1 MPKAVNKD
9 GRSLSPEARE
19 ALRIR
24 AVRAVREKGMSQTQV
39 IKTMGVGRTSLHE
52 WLCRYDCG
60 GYDALKSKAVGRKA
74 GHTALS
80 QRQQGVIRRAI
91 TDKHPDQLKL
101 PFVLWTREA
110 VQRLIA
116 RRYGVTVALKTVG
129 NYLRRWGLTPQKPVR
144 QAYERCSEKVRQ
156 WLDEEYPA
164 IAKRAKK
171 QGGEIYWGDQMG
183 LSSEHFAGRS
193 YSPKG
198 QTPTITTT
206 GRRFSCS
213 MMSAVTNTGKLSFSI
228 LKGRFNAGV
237 LIEFLGRLIR
247 HSKKKVFLILD
258 GHPCHKAKKVK
269 AWLADRVDRI
279 ELYFLPGY
287 SPHLNPDEYLN
298 QDVKQTVF
306 KHERPTDVAHMK
318 GLLSTAMRRRQKMP
332 AHVASLFRH
341 PDVLYAA

>member
-1 MPKAVNKD
+1 MNKD
-9 GRSLSPEARE
+9 GRSLSAEARE
-19 ALRIR
+19 ALRMR
-24 AVRAVREKGMSQTQV
+24 AVRAVREEGLSQTQV
-39 IKTMGVGRTSLHE
+39 IRTMGVGRTSLHE
-52 WLCRYDCG
+52 WLCSYDCG
-60 GYDALKSKAVGRKA
+60 GFDALKSNAVGRKA
-74 GHTALS
+74 GHTLLN
-80 QRQQGVIRRAI
+80 QRQQGVIRRAVI
-91 TDKHPDQLKL
+91 DKHPDQLKL

-116 RRYGVTVALKTVG
+116 KRYEVTVSLKTVG
-129 NYLRRWGLTPQKPVR
+129 NYLKLWGLTPQKPVR
-144 QAYERCSEKVRQ
+144 QAYERCSRKVQQ
-156 WLDEEYPA
+156 WLDVEYPA

-183 LSSEHFAGRS
+183 LNSEHFAGRS

-198 QTPTITTT
+198 KTPAITTT

-228 LKGRFNAGV
+228 LKSRFNAGV

-247 HSKKKVFLILD
+247 HSTKKVFLILD

-269 AWLADRVDRI
+269 AWLAERTDQI

-306 KHERPTDVAHMK
+306 KRERPEDVEHMK
-318 GLLSTAMRRRQKMP
+318 SLLSSALRTRQKRP
-332 AHVASLFRH
+332 AHIANLFRH
-341 PDVLYAA
+341 PDVRYAA